1 MNRLF
6 ETLRGFVNRPR
17 PEPTQSAQ
25 AAASETPR
33 VIAGFEARLATLY
46 HYSEHAAAYER
57 DLETRLAEAQAHM
70 DQLEATVEAMIDAG
84 RDRDAFEYLR
94 LAARLRPQRDLL
106 YDELRAFRAVAT
118 ELQRRVALLID
129 NHDAASQIANDVA
142 ANPQAARTLER
153 VLNQLTR
160 YFVLL
165 DRVAKARRHDLPERL
180 AAAMLHVLDDRQLDL
195 ELANYVLQRRRAL
208 NTGSSAQSAQE

>member
-6 ETLRGFVNRPR
+6 ETLRGLVSRPR
-17 PEPTQSAQ
+17 SEPAP
-25 AAASETPR
+25 AAAPEQLN
-33 VIAGFEARLATLY
+33 ILAGFESRLAALY
-46 HYSEHAAAYER
+46 HYAERAAAYEH
-57 DLETRLAEAQAHM
+57 DLEARLAEAQAHM

-106 YDELRAFRAVAT
+106 HEELRAFHAVAA

-129 NHDAASQIANDVA
+129 NHAAASQIASNVS
-142 ANPQAARTLER
+142 ANLQAARTLDR

-160 YFVLL
+160 YFVML
-165 DRVAKARRHDLPERL
+165 DRVAKARRRDLLDRL
-180 AAAMLHVLDDRQLDL
+180 AAAVTNVLDDRQLDL

-208 NTGSSAQSAQE
+208 NAGSSAQLVEE